1 MTERDAEIRAF
12 LATTSWAGAQRSPLA
27 GDASARSYQRLHLP
41 AGNSAVLMDALPDH
55 NAPPDT
61 FIRYATHLR
70 QLDLSAPRIFAC
82 DESRGLML
90 LEDLG
95 DALYSREIPDG
106 ADEEKLFGAAVDVLA
121 HIHAHPAP
129 GGTADLQK
137 LMPDQ
142 AGLVYDFYA
151 ERADN
156 KSAFQAV
163 LETLLAQY
171 STGIPVLCLRDFHA
185 GNLLW
190 LPDRQGLA
198 RVGLLDF
205 QDAVLAH
212 RSYDLVSLI
221 YDARRDVPASLAESM
236 INRYITLTGQDAAQ
250 FHIAAALNCAQRQ
263 LRILGIFA
271 RLARVF
277 GKPQYLQFMPRTWAH
292 LMRSL
297 AHPALAP
304 LRARV
309 LADLTPPD
317 DTLLQRMSRPCPTP

>member
-1 MTERDAEIRAF
+1 MTERAAEIRAF
-12 LATTSWAGAQRSPLA
+12 LAATSWAGARRSALA
-27 GDASARSYQRLHLP
+27 GDASARRYERLQRT
-41 AGNSAVLMDALPDH
+41 AGDSAVLMDA
-55 NAPPDT
+55 PPANNSPLGDFT
-61 FIRYATHLR
+61 RYAKHLR
-70 QLDLSAPRIFAC
+70 QLGLSAPQIFAC
-82 DESRGLML
+82 DEPRGLML

-95 DALYSREIPDG
+95 DALYSREIPAG
-106 ADEEKLFGAAVDVLA
+106 ASEEQLYGAAVDVLA

-129 GGTADLQK
+129 SDTADLQT

-151 ERADN
+151 KSAEN
-156 KSAFQAV
+156 KPAFQAV

-171 STGIPVLCLRDFHA
+171 STGTPVLCLRDYHA
-185 GNLLW
+185 DNLIW
-190 LPDRQGLA
+190 LPGRKGLA

-212 RSYDLVSLI
+212 RSYDLVSLL
-221 YDARRDVPASLAESM
+221 YDARRDVPARLAERM
-236 INRYITLTGQDAAQ
+236 FNRYITRTGQDTEQ
-250 FHIAAALNCAQRQ
+250 FHIAAALNSAQRQ

-271 RLARVF
+271 RLARAL

-292 LMRSL
+292 LMTSL
-297 AHPALAP
+297 SHPALAP

-317 DTLLQRMSRPCPTP
+317 AALLQRMKTPCPTP